1 MHLPVRFPLSRG
13 GRDGLVGEDVERHLR
28 PLLLYTGDGPDAG
41 DEEEGGTDLDVLDE
55 ERDLHGAAHLPPHRA
70 HPGLVTHQAG
80 AGVSSTAARI
90 AHQQRGIQLREEKG
104 IISSSVIYVD

>member
-1 MHLPVRFPLSRG
+1 MDWLVKMQSATSALSSW
-13 GRDGLVGEDVERHLR
+13 
-28 PLLLYTGDGPDAG
+28 TGDAPDAG

-104 IISSSVIYVD
+104 IISSSVIYVDQEECAGASIEPPCSQ